1 MFHLVLLLAFVYV
14 AVRFIAP
21 LPWSLGARVALGT
34 AMLLVSKH
42 HLIQHWV
49 FGSMF
54 SPEVPRLLIVLVG
67 ILFCAFGFLFV
78 MVVSADALLLAARL
92 VRRKPTFP
100 ARTRTRARYAAAVA
114 ALLLSVVGVTQSIQV
129 PEVHRVELTVRDL
142 PPALDGFRVVQLTD
156 LHISRL
162 LAAPWT
168 REVVAR
174 TNALDAD
181 LILITGDVIDGTPDA
196 RREDVRPLA
205 DLRARH
211 GVIAS
216 LGNHEYYFG
225 GARWAAELKSLGMQV
240 LLNQHVDIDVNGQ
253 PLVVAAVTDPA
264 AWMSGMDGPQL
275 DQSLAGARTDAP
287 IVLMSHRPIRSEQ
300 NARAGVD
307 LQLSGH
313 THGGMVFGL
322 DLVVRI
328 ANGGF
333 LSGPYDVDGMWMYI
347 SKGTG
352 LWNGFPLRL
361 GVPAEITEIVLRSP
375 QAANQPSA
383 SMKSAAASASPSGR
397 GLVGVE

>member
-21 LPWSLGARVALGT
+21 LPWSVGARVALGG

-67 ILFCAFGFLFV
+67 VLFCAFGFLFV
-78 MVVSADALLLAARL
+78 MVVGADVLLIAARL
-92 VRRKPTFP
+92 ARRKPAFA
-100 ARTRTRARYAAAVA
+100 ARMRTQARYAAAVA
-114 ALLLSVVGVTQSIQV
+114 ALILSVVGVTQSIRV
-129 PEVHRVELTVRDL
+129 PKVHRVELTVRDL
-142 PPALDGFRVVQLTD
+142 PPALDGFRLVQLTD

-168 REVVAR
+168 RDVVAR

-196 RREDVRPLA
+196 RRDDVRPLA

-211 GVIAS
+211 GVMAS

-225 GARWAAELKSLGMQV
+225 GARWAAELKALGMQV
-240 LLNQHVDIDVNGQ
+240 LLNQHVEIEANGQ
-253 PLVVAAVTDPA
+253 ALVVAGVTDPA

-275 DQSLAGARTDAP
+275 DQALDGARSDAP
-287 IVLMSHRPIRSEQ
+287 IVLMSHRPIRSTQ
-300 NARAGVD
+300 NAKAGVD

-333 LSGPYDVDGMWMYI
+333 LSGPYDVDGMWIYI

-375 QAANQPSA
+375 QAVNQPKA
-383 SMKSAAASASPSGR
+383 SMNSAAASASRSGR
-397 GLVGVE
+397 ALVGVE

>member
-14 AVRFIAP
+14 AVRFITP
-21 LPWSLGARVALGT
+21 LPWSVGARLALGGV
-34 AMLLVSKH
+34 MLLVSKH

-54 SPEVPRLLIVLVG
+54 SPEVPRMLIVLVG
-67 ILFCAFGFLFV
+67 VLFCAFGFLFV
-78 MVVSADALLLAARL
+78 MVVGADVLLVAARL
-92 VRRKPTFP
+92 AKRKPAFP
-100 ARTRTRARYAAAVA
+100 VSTRTHARYAAAVV
-114 ALLLSVVGVTQSIQV
+114 ALLLSAVGVTQSIRV
-129 PEVHRVELTVRDL
+129 PDVHRVELTVRDL
-142 PPALDGFRVVQLTD
+142 PPALDGFRLVQLTD

-225 GARWAAELKSLGMQV
+225 GARWAAELTSLGMQV
-240 LLNQHVDIDVNGQ
+240 LLNQHVEVDVNGTT
-253 PLVVAAVTDPA
+253 LVVAGVTDPA

-275 DQSLAGARTDAP
+275 DQALVGARTDAP
-287 IVLMSHRPIRSEQ
+287 IVLMSHRPSRSDE
-300 NARAGVD
+300 NAQAGVD

-333 LSGPYDVDGMWMYI
+333 LSGPYDVDGMWMYV

-361 GVPAEITEIVLRSP
+361 GVPAEITEIVLRSG
-375 QAANQPSA
+375 QATNQPSA
-383 SMKSAAASASPSGR
+383 P
-397 GLVGVE
+397 

>member
-21 LPWSLGARVALGT
+21 LPWSVGARLALGG

-54 SPEVPRLLIVLVG
+54 SPEVPRMLIVLVG

-78 MVVSADALLLAARL
+78 MVVSADALLVAARL
-92 VRRKPTFP
+92 ARHKPAFT
-100 ARTRTRARYAAAVA
+100 AGTRTRVRYAAAIA
-114 ALLLSVVGVTQSIQV
+114 ALLLSTVGVTQSLRV
-129 PEVHRVELTVRDL
+129 PDVHRLELTVRDL
-142 PPALDGFRVVQLTD
+142 PPALDGFRLVHLTD

-168 REVVAR
+168 RDVVAR
-174 TNALDAD
+174 TNALNAD
-181 LILITGDVIDGTPDA
+181 LILVTGDVIDGTPDA

-216 LGNHEYYFG
+216 LGNHEYYFD
-225 GARWAAELKSLGMQV
+225 GAAWTAELSALGMQV
-240 LLNQHVDIDVNGQ
+240 LLNRHAAIQVNGHT
-253 PLVVAAVTDPA
+253 LVVGGITDPA
-264 AWMSGMDGPQL
+264 ALLYGMEGPNLEQALDGV
-275 DQSLAGARTDAP
+275 AADAP
-287 IVLMSHRPIRSEQ
+287 IVLMSHRPIRSTQ
-300 NARAGVD
+300 NAEAGVD

-313 THGGMVFGL
+313 THGGMVVGL
-322 DLVVRI
+322 DLVVRL

-333 LSGPYDVDGMWMYI
+333 LSGPYDVDGMWLYI

-375 QAANQPSA
+375 QAVSQPSA
-383 SMKSAAASASPSGR
+383 P
-397 GLVGVE
+397 